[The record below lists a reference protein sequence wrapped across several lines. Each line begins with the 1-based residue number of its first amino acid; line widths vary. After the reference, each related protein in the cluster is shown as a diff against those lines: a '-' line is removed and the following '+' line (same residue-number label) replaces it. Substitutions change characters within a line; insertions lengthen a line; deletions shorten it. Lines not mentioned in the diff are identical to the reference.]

1 MKFIRMTTLVLLI
14 TVPLTACLQFRSERG
29 VEVNWQ
35 SNVTEQ
41 LESGK
46 STRDDV
52 MKLLG
57 PPSQIISLDEE
68 TAFYYL
74 FERTAGEGYILVLYT
89 RFTVDARY
97 DRAVFFFDENGVLVE
112 HALSAEAVE
121 VTSA

>member
-74 FERTAGEGYILVLYT
+74 FERTAGEGYILVLYN

-97 DRAVFFFDENGVLVE
+97 DRAVFFFDENDLLRDYATYVHE
-112 HALSAEAVE
+112 SDDD
-121 VTSA
+121 

>member
-14 TVPLTACLQFRSERG
+14 TVPLSACLQFRSKRG

-35 SNVTEQ
+35 STVTEQ
-41 LESGK
+41 LKSGK
-46 STRDDV
+46 STRGDV

-74 FERTAGEGYILVLYT
+74 FERTDGEGYILVLYN

-97 DRAVFFFDENGVLVE
+97 DRAVFFFDENDLLRDYATYVHE
-112 HALSAEAVE
+112 SDDD
-121 VTSA
+121 